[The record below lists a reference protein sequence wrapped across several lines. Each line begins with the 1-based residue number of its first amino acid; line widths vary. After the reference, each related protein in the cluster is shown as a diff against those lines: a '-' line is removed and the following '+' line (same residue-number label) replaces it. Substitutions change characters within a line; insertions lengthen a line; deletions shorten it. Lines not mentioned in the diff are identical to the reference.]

1 MCVCLCVVVVV
12 VVVVFNLC
20 WVAWSSVDLVYRP
33 DDVLVSDGLII
44 VLVLSCLGWSGICP
58 CLGLFSRFP
67 SFVLSWE
74 VCYYFVPVLSW
85 IVLSF
90 FLIFVFSWIAG
101 CLSSS

>member
-1 MCVCLCVVVVV
+1 MCVCLCVVVVVV

-58 CLGLFSRFP
+58 CLGLFSRFR
-67 SFVLSWE
+67 SSVLGGLLFVL
-74 VCYYFVPVLSW
+74 VLSR
-85 IVLSF
+85 IILSF
-90 FLIFVFSWIAG
+90 FLIFVLSWTAW